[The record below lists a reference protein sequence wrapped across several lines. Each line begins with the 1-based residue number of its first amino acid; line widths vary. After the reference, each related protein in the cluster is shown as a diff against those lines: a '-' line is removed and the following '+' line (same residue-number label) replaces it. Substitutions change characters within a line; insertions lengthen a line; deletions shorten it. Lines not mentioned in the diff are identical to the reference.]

1 MPNAIKYNTSA
12 ETLALKKGNFWIG
25 TGAVGKGPTS
35 TTGYWNGITPPSGGY
50 TIYLNKVSNG
60 PSIYVA
66 SNDAQLIVLTNQI
79 AGQSYTSTTQ
89 CFDYYYGQTDKMC
102 VYQDYPIDFPYI
114 VLDGLTFYLDAGVT
128 LSYPGVGTTWTD
140 VNGLGTKNNG
150 TLTNGPTYNSANG
163 GSIVFDGGD
172 DYVNIGT
179 GTTFNLGGAGK
190 TFSIGICFNRSGVWG
205 GWTALFTKGDNSWRV
220 HRYGNGTGQL
230 AFGTDGFSSQDTVTN
245 TIFNTNTWY
254 NVICVYDGTSK
265 KIYVNGVLD
274 TNVNVTGTLG
284 NNSYPVYIGENSQ
297 ASGRVFNGKISL
309 TQIYNRALSS
319 TEILQ
324 NYQVMIPRFVGENI
338 VTNGLVLYLDAGYNP
353 SYSGSGTNWY
363 DISGYGNNGTLTNG
377 PTFNSGNGGSIVF
390 DGTDDYVSTNNNSSI
405 SGSNPYTFEIFLNV
419 NSSEIGSGRRG
430 WFIWQGLGSQATNQL
445 IGLAVNNGYIEIAH
459 WNNDTTYTNSIINFG
474 NWQHIV
480 TTYSGGTERIYING
494 VNTDTKSIGTLS
506 IVDGKITIAAVP
518 GDSSSVNTLNC
529 QISLHKIYN
538 RALSASE
545 VLQNYNAQKGRFGL

>member
-60 PSIYVA
+60 PSIYTVT
-66 SNDAQLIVLTNQI
+66 SDGQLISLTNSI
-79 AGQSYTSTTQ
+79 AGASYTTAQQ

-179 GTTFNLGGAGK
+179 GTTFNLGGVGK
-190 TFSIGICFNRSGVWG
+190 TFSIGICFNRSGGWG

-245 TIFNTNTWY
+245 TIFNANTWY

-297 ASGRVFNGKISL
+297 QGGRVFNGKISL

-363 DISGYGNNGTLTNG
+363 DISGYGNNGTLING
-377 PTFNSGNGGSIVF
+377 PTFNSGSGGSIVF
-390 DGTDDYVSTNNNSSI
+390 DGTDDYV
-405 SGSNPYTFEIFLNV
+405 TF
-419 NSSEIGSGRRG
+419 
-430 WFIWQGLGSQATNQL
+430 SQVPSLTNQL
-445 IGLAVNNGYIEIAH
+445 TMECWFYLNAIQGQNQNRLISNGDNYVIYLASTSQLSFYMSNQGGYIYSTGNTFSNS
-459 WNNDTTYTNSIINFG
+459 WN
-474 NWQHIV
+474 HIV
-480 TTYSGGTERIYING
+480 ATYNNTNRAIYING
-494 VNTDTKSIGTLS
+494 VLKTTSNASGNVPNGSILNIGAYQNQS
-506 IVDGKITIAAVP
+506 VYTINGRMP
-518 GDSSSVNTLNC
+518 
-529 QISLHKIYN
+529 IMRIYN
-538 RALSASE
+538 RGLTDSE
-545 VLQNYNAQKGRFGL
+545 VLQNYNSQKGRFGL